1 MVKVSYIQ
9 ILWPGAIII
18 LFKVWFL
25 SAENLR
31 ALYLLQDIVF
41 LVGLSRN
48 IKGKKKIPILQY
60 RGIFESSSVDPMTP
74 KQLKGQLL

>member
-48 IKGKKKIPILQY
+48 IKGEKKIPILQY